1 MRKVGMAVAIAL
13 VASLRAFGAGWSVG
27 EGGEGDPPVRHWEA
41 PPYWRQPSAEPGRE
55 ALAGRAALAG
65 GPTALPFIAL
75 PPCRVIDTR
84 GNAPLTGGF
93 LPPATVRS
101 YTVTGV
107 CGIPA
112 SAQALS
118 LNAVVVHPTGPGF
131 LTLYPQGGA
140 FPPVSTLNFLGNDVI
155 VNAAVVP
162 ISVSGGISMALGV
175 SGGDVIL
182 DVNGYYA
189 PTPTVTSLNTLN
201 GDVTLAAGTNVTL
214 TPSGNTLTIAAAG
227 AQGPAGPTGPIG
239 PPGPPGPDGWA
250 LTGNAATTPGTNFLG
265 TTDNQALELKVNGER
280 IARYEPL
287 HATTAINVYGSNVIA
302 GSPLNSVAAGVG
314 AATIAG
320 GGVLYTDLPGDAYGS
335 NRVESHL
342 GSIGGGAYN
351 VAGSS
356 LAGSSLTASAT
367 VAGGSGNKALG
378 GASVIGGGASNTVLV
393 AATCGSIAGGCNNLV
408 AGQWSAVAGGTL
420 NSVGDGSRPSPADW
434 AFIGGG
440 KGNWAAGAYAAV
452 PGGYSNIAGGD
463 YSFAAGRRAKTRR
476 YTESGDANGDEGS
489 FVWADSQDADFV
501 STGPNQFLV
510 RASGGIGI
518 NKSNPAAGTL
528 DVNGPVKAFA
538 AGGGTA
544 GTFDGSVSVGYNL
557 GLPATAVGGTAG
569 VVTFAASRFLH
580 AYGGANTFLGGDSGN
595 FTLDAGAATGNT
607 GIGWKALAS
616 VTTGDANTGLG
627 SRALTATTSGASNTG
642 VGSGALST
650 NTTGINNTALGATAL
665 RSNLGGS
672 GNVGVGVNALN
683 DNVSG
688 GSNVAVGTGA
698 LGQAI
703 DASDNVAMGRGALF
717 QVNASSGAGDGN
729 VALGSVAGTTLVK
742 GAYNILLGWG
752 AGISLTSGNDEILI
766 GADVAGSESGTIRVG
781 TPGTHKNAYLAGVFG
796 STVAGGA
803 AVYVDGAGK
812 LGTITSSRRYK
823 DDIQDM
829 AGDSDVVMKLRPV
842 SFLYRADLDE
852 TRTRQ
857 YGLIAEEVAQIAPDL
872 VVWKDSQPET
882 VRYHLVN
889 AMLLNEVQKSRR
901 EIVDLNARLA
911 RLEAILVEV
920 TRTPPSVTRNQRGLV
935 TGPAPGGAP
944 GR

>member
-1 MRKVGMAVAIAL
+1 MRKLGMAAVIVL
-13 VASLRAFGAGWSVG
+13 LGGLRALGAGWAAT
-27 EGGEGDPPVRHWEA
+27 EGGEADPPIRNWGA
-41 PPYWRQPSAEPGRE
+41 PPFWRQPEAATGRE
-55 ALAGRAALAG
+55 ALAGRTALAG

-93 LPPATVRS
+93 LPAATVRS

-107 CGIPA
+107 CGIPVG
-112 SAQALS
+112 AQALS
-118 LNAVVVHPTGPGF
+118 LNATVVKPTGSGF
-131 LTLYPQGGA
+131 LVLYPQGGT
-140 FPPVSTLNFLGNDVI
+140 FPPVSTLNYLGNDVI

-189 PTPTVTSLNTLN
+189 PTPAVTSLNALT
-201 GDVTLAAGTNVTL
+201 GDLTLAAGTNVTL

-227 AQGPAGPTGPIG
+227 AQGPTGPTGPAG
-239 PPGPPGPDGWA
+239 PPGPPGPNGWM

-287 HATTAINVYGSNVIA
+287 HATSAANIYGSNVIA
-302 GSPLNSVAAGVG
+302 GSPLNSVATGVG
-314 AATIAG
+314 AATISG
-320 GGVLYTDLPGDAYGS
+320 GGVIFTNLPGNAATS
-335 NRVESHL
+335 NRVEGH
-342 GSIGGGAYN
+342 GGAI
-351 VAGSS
+351 G
-356 LAGSSLTASAT
+356 
-367 VAGGSGNKALG
+367 GGSGNLAGNAAAGISSTAYATIAGGNGNKALA
-378 GASVIGGGASNTVLV
+378 GASVIGGGIANLVYV
-393 AATCGSIAGGCNNLV
+393 AAEYGSIGGGLYNGV
-408 AGQWSAVAGGTL
+408 PSRWGTVAGG
-420 NSVGDGSRPSPADW
+420 NGNYSGDSGRSSPAGENASVG
-434 AFIGGG
+434 GGAS
-440 KGNWAAGAYAAV
+440 NWAAGAYAAV

-489 FVWADSQDADFV
+489 FVWADAQDADFV
-501 STGPNQFLV
+501 STGPNQFLL
-510 RASGGIGI
+510 RALGGVGI

-538 AGGGTA
+538 AAGGTA
-544 GTFDGSVSVGYNL
+544 GTFDGSVAVGYNL

-595 FTLDAGAATGNT
+595 FTLDTGVATGST
-607 GIGWKALAS
+607 GVGWKALAA

-650 NTTGINNTALGATAL
+650 NTTGNGNTALGTNAL

-683 DNVSG
+683 DIVSG

-698 LGQAI
+698 LGQAT

-717 QVNASSGAGDGN
+717 QVNASSGAADGN
-729 VALGSVAGTTLVK
+729 VAVGSVAGTTLK
-742 GAYNILLGWG
+742 EGAYNIFVGWG
-752 AGISLTSGNDEILI
+752 AGINLTSGNNEILI
-766 GADVAGSESGTIRVG
+766 GADVAGTESGTIRIG
-781 TPGTHKNAYLAGVFG
+781 TSGTHKDAYLAGVFG
-796 STVAGGA
+796 STVASGA
-803 AVYVDGAGK
+803 AVYVDGGGK

-842 SFLYRADLDE
+842 SFLYRPDLDE

-857 YGLIAEEVAQIAPDL
+857 YGLIAEEVANIAPDL
-872 VVWKDSQPET
+872 VVWKDSRPET

-901 EIVDLNARLA
+901 EIDDLKARLA
-911 RLEAILVEV
+911 RLEALLV
-920 TRTPPSVTRNQRGLV
+920 PAQR
-935 TGPAPGGAP
+935 
-944 GR
+944 

>member
-1 MRKVGMAVAIAL
+1 MRKLGMAAAIVL
-13 VASLRAFGAGWSVG
+13 LGGLRALGAEWAAPG
-27 EGGEGDPPVRHWEA
+27 GGETDLPIRQWEA
-41 PPYWRQPSAEPGRE
+41 PPFWRQPEAAPGRE
-55 ALAGRAALAG
+55 ALAGRTALAG

-93 LPPATVRS
+93 LPAATVRS

-112 SAQALS
+112 GAQALS
-118 LNAVVVHPTGPGF
+118 LNVTVVNPVGQGF
-131 LTLYPQGGA
+131 LALWAQGA
-140 FPPVSTLNFLGNDVI
+140 AMPPVSTLNFVFNQTVA
-155 VNAAVVP
+155 NAAVGP
-162 ISVSGGISMALGV
+162 LSATGGISIVLGV

-189 PTPTVTSLNTLN
+189 PTPAVTSLNTLN

-214 TPSGNTLTIAAAG
+214 TPSGDTLTIAAAG
-227 AQGPAGPTGPIG
+227 AQGPAGPTGPTG
-239 PPGPPGPDGWA
+239 PPGPPGANGWT

-287 HATTAINVYGSNVIA
+287 HATSATNVYGSNVIA

-320 GGVLYTDLPGDAYGS
+320 GGVIFTNLPGNAATS
-335 NRVESHL
+335 NRVEGH
-342 GSIGGGAYN
+342 GGAIGGGSAN
-351 VAGSS
+351 
-356 LAGSSLTASAT
+356 LAGNAAAGISSTGNAT
-367 VAGGSGNKALG
+367 IAGGSGNKALA
-378 GASVIGGGASNTVLV
+378 GASVIGGGIANLVYV
-393 AATCGSIAGGCNNLV
+393 AAEYGSIGGGLYNGVLSRW
-408 AGQWSAVAGGTL
+408 GTVAGG
-420 NSVGDGSRPSPADW
+420 NGNYSGDSVRSSPAGENASVG
-434 AFIGGG
+434 GGAS
-440 KGNWAAGAYAAV
+440 NLAAGAYAAV

-489 FVWADSQDADFV
+489 FVWADAQDADFV

-510 RASGGIGI
+510 RASGGVGI

-607 GIGWKALAS
+607 GVGWKALAA

-627 SRALTATTSGASNTG
+627 SRALTATTSGSSNTG

-650 NTTGINNTALGATAL
+650 NSTGIGNTALGANAL
-665 RSNLGGS
+665 RVNLGGS

-683 DNVSG
+683 GNVSG
-688 GSNVAVGTGA
+688 GSNVAIGTSA
-698 LGQAI
+698 LGASA
-703 DASDNVAMGRGALF
+703 DASDNIAIGRGALF
-717 QVNASSGAGDGN
+717 QLDASSGAGDGN

-752 AGISLTSGNDEILI
+752 AGINLTSGDNEILI

-781 TPGTHKNAYLAGVFG
+781 TPGTHKYAYLAGVFG
-796 STVAGGA
+796 STVASGA
-803 AVYVDGAGK
+803 AVYVDGGGK

-823 DDIQDM
+823 DDIQDL

-842 SFLYRADLDE
+842 SFLYRPDLDE

-901 EIVDLNARLA
+901 EIVELNERLA

-920 TRTPPSVTRNQRGLV
+920 SRTPRR
-935 TGPAPGGAP
+935 
-944 GR
+944 